1 MSGKAAGM
9 MCEPNAGRV
18 APSPAGRGSARGRA
32 GERGMALVIVVAV
45 IAMLTITVVE
55 FTYNVQL
62 DQHRVRN
69 SLHALQAELMA
80 RSGVNLAEG
89 FIGLDETMD
98 VDTYTDEWLFVLSRF
113 CEEQVLGEEG
123 FTTRLRCNVRD
134 ESGKINVN
142 LTRDPRGQRPGPET
156 FTVSTILRDALRCMF
171 EGQGIDVQIVD
182 RLADYWQQDPVEL
195 ADGTQRDVPIFRSI
209 EDFAA
214 TFGIPTQHLGFLR
227 RFLTAF
233 PTRGPLAIK
242 GININT
248 APPEVLAAVLSA
260 GADNPCASTPEVDDI
275 LERQLDPDNP
285 IKTAADV
292 QAVMPQDDY
301 RGQRA
306 GVFVRNS
313 NVFALE
319 ASAVTSFATAEEGD
333 GGGGGI
339 GKTLSEVVYRSCDEA
354 EAGKCQHWTLKP
366 MDWQKEGG
374 ARLFRETDRLSELE
388 QFYGGADAVD
398 IGALFN
404 R

>member
-1 MSGKAAGM
+1 
-9 MCEPNAGRV
+9 
-18 APSPAGRGSARGRA
+18 
-32 GERGMALVIVVAV
+32 MALVIVVAV
-45 IAMLTITVVE
+45 IAMLTITVIE

-89 FIGLDETMD
+89 FIGLDETPD
-98 VDTYTDEWLFVLSRF
+98 VDTYTDEWLYVLSRF
-113 CEEQVLGEEG
+113 CSEQTLGEEG
-123 FTTRLRCNVRD
+123 FTTHLRCGVRD

-142 LTRDPRGQRPGPET
+142 LTRDPRGQPPGPET

-182 RLADYWQQDPVEL
+182 RLADYWQQDPAEL
-195 ADGTQRDVPIFRSI
+195 PDGTQRDVPIFRSI
-209 EDFAA
+209 EDFVS
-214 TFGIPTQHLGFLR
+214 TFGIPSQYLGFLR

-233 PTRGPLAIK
+233 PPSRMR

-275 LERQLDPDNP
+275 LERQLDPENP
-285 IKTAADV
+285 IKTQADI
-292 QAVMPQDDY
+292 QSLMPQDDHK
-301 RGQRA
+301 GQRA
-306 GVFVRNS
+306 RVFVSTS
-313 NVFALE
+313 NIFALE
-319 ASAVTSFATAEEGD
+319 ASAVTSFATAEEGEVN
-333 GGGGGI
+333 GGGI
-339 GKTLSEVVYRSCDEA
+339 GKTLSEVVYRNCDKG

-366 MDWQKEGG
+366 IDWQKEGG
-374 ARLFRETDRLSELE
+374 ARLFREPDRLSELE

-398 IGALFN
+398 VGALFN